1 MNCYEGRFKEALIIN
16 LRFEMKSALS
26 RLLIFFVSGL
36 LPMLAMSQDL
46 TGIWR
51 GYFVTESGEQY
62 RLEFQ
67 VEQAKSKTV
76 TGVSY
81 SYLDTR
87 FYGKATMT
95 GNFAVKNGSFTIQE
109 LRTVEVRNL
118 GNGGTCLM
126 NYKFAYVTSGREEFL
141 EGSYVGK
148 TEDRTNPKNNGK
160 WGDCGGGTVFL
171 RKVTTSDFYLE
182 PFLRN
187 TTPKNTDTLV
197 AKAEPKVVPKTVPK
211 KTTKPAARASSK
223 PVAKKPVKPP
233 VKKTVEV
240 AATPKT
246 DTVQRKSTGPI
257 IVEKPAEKPRFSI
270 PTVTRSRKN
279 ELVQALTV
287 TSNEIQIRLYDNGEI
302 DDDTISV
309 YLDGKLILANKRLSA
324 SPITYTLKMDE
335 SNSEHTLVMVAE
347 NMGRIPP
354 NTSLMIVQD
363 GDKRYQVSITSTE
376 QKNAMVRFR
385 YQPGSNE
392 K

>member
-1 MNCYEGRFKEALIIN
+1 MCQN
-16 LRFEMKSALS
+16 
-26 RLLIFFVSGL
+26 
-36 LPMLAMSQDL
+36 L

-51 GYFVTESGEQY
+51 GYFITEAGDQY

-67 VEQAKSKTV
+67 VEQNKSQTV

-87 FYGKATMT
+87 FYGKASMT
-95 GNFAVKNGSFTIQE
+95 GNFMVKNGSFTIQE

-118 GNGGTCLM
+118 GGGGTCLM
-126 NYKFAYVTSGREEFL
+126 NYKFSYAKSGREEFL
-141 EGSYVGK
+141 EGSYVGR
-148 TEDRTNPKNNGK
+148 TEDRENPKNNGQ

-171 RKVTTSDFYLE
+171 RKVTTSDFYVE

-187 TTPKNTDTLV
+187 VLPPKNTDTLV
-197 AKAEPKVVPKTVPK
+197 AEAKP
-211 KTTKPAARASSK
+211 KPALKTPPKSTVKTNHKPATR
-223 PVAKKPVKPP
+223 PVAKAPARTPSHKP
-233 VKKTVEV
+233 EV
-240 AATPKT
+240 ALEKPKT
-246 DTVQRKSTGPI
+246 DTIQQRTTGPI
-257 IVEKPAEKPRFSI
+257 IVERPIERPRISI

-287 TSNEIQIRLYDNGEI
+287 TSDEITIRLYDNGEI

-309 YLDGKLILANKRLSA
+309 YLDGELILANKRLSA
-324 SPITYTLKMDE
+324 SPITYTLKMNE
-335 SNSEHTLVMVAE
+335 NHGEHTLVMVAE
-347 NMGRIPP
+347 NLGRIPP

-385 YQPGSNE
+385 YQPGNHE